1 MAKLFQRLP
10 HSVCIDGKDY
20 EINTD
25 FRVWIEIEKLLC
37 SSESDNVGKLAKCL
51 ALAYR
56 ELPPSPFA
64 ALEGLL
70 NFYSAGQQNKVKIT
84 HHAPSAPLY
93 DLETDAEY
101 IYGSFM
107 SQYGIDLSESEL
119 HWWKFRVLLACLNDD
134 CKFAKVVSYRSTDTH
149 DIKDIR
155 QKHFYEKMKRLYALP
170 DNRTAEEKEMALTE
184 SMGCL
189 F

>member
-1 MAKLFQRLP
+1 MAKLFYRLP
-10 HSVCIDGKDY
+10 HSISIDGKDY

-37 SSESDNVGKLAKCL
+37 SSESASGDKLAKCL
-51 ALAYR
+51 ALAYH

-70 NFYSAGQQNKVKIT
+70 NFYSLGRQSESGGGS
-84 HHAPSAPLY
+84 HALSAPLY
-93 DLETDAEY
+93 DLEADAEY

-107 SQYGIDLSESEL
+107 SQYGIDLSEVEL
-119 HWWKFRVLLACLNDD
+119 HWWKFRALLACLSDD

-149 DIKDIR
+149 DIKDVR
-155 QKHFYEKMKRLYALP
+155 QKRFYEKMKRLYALP

>member
-1 MAKLFQRLP
+1 MAKLFHSLP
-10 HSVCIDGKDY
+10 NSIRIDSMDY
-20 EINTD
+20 DINTD

-37 SSESDNVGKLAKCL
+37 SSESASGDKLAKCL

-70 NFYSAGQQNKVKIT
+70 TFYSSGRQNKSDCCP
-84 HHAPSAPLY
+84 HAPSAPLY
-93 DLETDAEY
+93 DLEADAEY

-107 SQYGIDLSESEL
+107 SQYGIDLTDAEL
-119 HWWKFRVLLACLNDD
+119 HWWKFRALLACLGED
-134 CKFAKVVSYRSTDTH
+134 CKFARVVSYRSTDTH
-149 DIKDIR
+149 EIKDAR

-184 SMGCL
+184 SMNCL